1 MARIRLADPER
12 DAAGAADIY
21 RPAVVGSTI
30 SFEEQAP
37 DADEMAAR
45 MRTVLARTPW
55 LVAVDDAGVV
65 VGYAY
70 AGPHRSRAGYRWSVD
85 ISVYVDAAARRR
97 GVGHGLYDELLPIL
111 RRQRFVNAYAGVGLP
126 NPASIRLHEGI
137 GMSLVGVYER
147 VGWKLGRW
155 VDVAWYCLRLAD
167 PPLGAPPPEP
177 IPLPALLD
185 ELEISRR

>member
-1 MARIRLADPER
+1 MTRIRIADPAR
-12 DAAGAADIY
+12 DAARAAEIY

-30 SFEEQAP
+30 SFEEEAP

-45 MRTVLARTPW
+45 MQTVLARTPW
-55 LVAVDDAGVV
+55 LVAEDDAGLV

-70 AGPHRSRAGYRWSVD
+70 AGPHRTRAGYRWSVD
-85 ISVYVDAAARRR
+85 ISVYVDAVARRR
-97 GVGHGLYDELLPIL
+97 GIGRALYSELLPIL

-126 NPASIRLHEGI
+126 NPASIRLHESI

-155 VDVAWYCLRLAD
+155 VDVAWYSLRLAD
-167 PPLGAPPPEP
+167 PPPGARPPEP